1 LKKIKWVPLI
11 PMIGL
16 ALILSVPRA
25 YGKGLEVIKKGGG
38 YEFLINLDRDPP
50 VIGDNPI
57 EIGIRDDNGVDV
69 KDAKVLVN
77 YYMPPMPRMAPMNYT
92 EEAKYSGSAYKLNMH
107 FIMAGPW
114 VIRVIVTHNEQRAV
128 AKINVDAQ

>member
-1 LKKIKWVPLI
+1 
-11 PMIGL
+11 MIGL
-16 ALILSVPRA
+16 AVILSVPRA
-25 YGKGLEVIKKGGG
+25 YGKGLEVRKKVSG
-38 YEFLINLDRDPP
+38 YEFLINIDRDPP

-57 EIGIRDDNGVDV
+57 EIGIMDANGMAV

-92 EEAKYSGSAYKLNMH
+92 EEAKYSGSAYKMSMH

-114 VIRVIVTHNEQRAV
+114 VIRVIATHNGQRV
-128 AKINVDAQ
+128 AIKINMDAQ

>member
-1 LKKIKWVPLI
+1 MKKWIPLI
-11 PMIGL
+11 PMIGV
-16 ALILSVPRA
+16 AVILSVPLA
-25 YGKGLEVIKKGGG
+25 YGKGLEVRKKVSG
-38 YEFLINLDRDPP
+38 YEFLINMDRDPP

-57 EIGIRDDNGVDV
+57 EIGIRDANDIAV

-92 EEAKYSGSAYKLNMH
+92 EEARYSGNGYKLSMH

-114 VIRVIVTHNEQRAV
+114 VIRVIVTHNGQRV
-128 AKINVDAQ
+128 ATKINVDAQ